1 MDLTP
6 GRHQSSK
13 IDWVDENDERKPDG
27 EQPRQAWSLKQYLDG
42 CELILPRL
50 SDQTFNIKSYPSPLP
65 SVKRAPI
72 CPSNVSKET
81 EARLLDLMQKQ
92 GVKILGRSSEC

>member
-1 MDLTP
+1 MAMDIYLHLL
-6 GRHQSSK
+6 GL
-13 IDWVDENDERKPDG
+13 
-27 EQPRQAWSLKQYLDG
+27 WSFDADDPIIS
-42 CELILPRL
+42 E
-50 SDQTFNIKSYPSPLP
+50 SYPSPLP